1 MFIGHLVLEK
11 VLKANFVKNNDNS
24 IPPKVHNLLRLAE
37 LSKLSLPIDIDN
49 YLVIA
54 NKFNMESR
62 YPEYKNE
69 FYKLCTKEDA
79 KFNINKIIEVY
90 KWLKSQVI

>member
-69 FYKLCTKEDA
+69 FYKLCTKEYA